1 MKPVHQIPPHE
12 LHKVIDDH
20 TRKVI
25 RLLQAAKIPVRIVG
39 GAVRDMLQNKAPRDV
54 DLVADTDPGALIYL
68 FQAHDIGVD
77 VAGIQHGTVK
87 AVFGTGVHEQKVD
100 VTSLGYRIHRHG
112 DQISVDHAENWQK
125 DSAFRDLTINAMS
138 MDLNGDVYDYQNG
151 LQDLHNQVVRLGPQ
165 AEDSLLLDPTGIM
178 RYFRAVSQFPR
189 PKIVQH
195 DLTWIRSHVHEL
207 ADYVDDK
214 KVQMNYV
221 TIMKSPHR
229 AHALKL
235 MCACGVNQYLPYV
248 VCEA

>member
-1 MKPVHQIPPHE
+1 MTLALTIPKSE
-12 LHKVIDDH
+12 IDKVIDDH

-39 GAVRDMLQNKAPRDV
+39 GAVRDLLQNKVPRDV
-54 DLVADTDPGALIYL
+54 DLVADVDPGALIYL

-77 VAGIQHGTVK
+77 VGGIQHGTVK
-87 AVFGTGVHEQKVD
+87 AVFGVGSSEQKVD

-112 DQISVDHAENWQK
+112 EQIHVDHAVNWRT
-125 DSAFRDLTINAMS
+125 DSGFRDLTINAMS
-138 MDLNGDVYDYQNG
+138 MDLNGHVYDYQNG
-151 LQDLHNQVVRLGPQ
+151 LRDLRNQIVRLGPQ
-165 AEDSLLLDPTGIM
+165 AEDSLILDPTGMM

-189 PKIVQH
+189 PQIVQS
-195 DLTWIRSHVHEL
+195 DLAWIKLHVHEL
-207 ADYVDDK
+207 APYVDDK

-229 AHALKL
+229 MHAIRL

-248 VCEA
+248 VCY